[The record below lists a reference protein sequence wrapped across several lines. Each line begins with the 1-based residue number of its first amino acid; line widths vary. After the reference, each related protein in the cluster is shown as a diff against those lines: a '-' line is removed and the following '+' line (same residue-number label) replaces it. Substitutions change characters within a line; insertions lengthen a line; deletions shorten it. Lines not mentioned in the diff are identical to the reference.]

1 MARGNSLYA
10 KLTRD
15 LIPQYC
21 KRIISDDETIQ
32 MLLSML
38 YQHTGIDYGNKT
50 KAYREGYEVG
60 CVETR
65 RAYEGKRY
73 TEAEMDKHGQLK
85 YQEGY
90 KAGTAVRQGELIEEL
105 YEAVGT
111 ITASQWNK
119 NIKQATIAGQDIYL
133 EKDIDAACD
142 KGYLKGCQEA
152 EEKCAAQRQLRYQQ
166 GFEEGRKVEHDHAFS
181 LGENAGYERRK
192 KHVQVSEEHFYAKG
206 HNEGYQKGKAEGV
219 AIGIKVKDEALN
231 EYRKDGHNEGY
242 LKGIEDGTKGKE
254 KFANDRAE
262 ESYKKGHSQGIK
274 DAWQKFDQ
282 GATWEDGYQQGKRD
296 ADAKHQVLT
305 AKAERQAHDAGFA
318 DGYAKGK
325 QQGKKEVVDFINNMK
340 VSQ

>member
-1 MARGNSLYA
+1 MTKGNSLYA

-50 KAYREGYEVG
+50 KAYSEGYD
-60 CVETR
+60 
-65 RAYEGKRY
+65 EGFAGGIKKRN
-73 TEAEMDKHGQLK
+73 D
-85 YQEGY
+85 
-90 KAGTAVRQGELIEEL
+90 
-105 YEAVGT
+105 
-111 ITASQWNK
+111 
-119 NIKQATIAGQDIYL
+119 TIAVA
-133 EKDIDAACD
+133 ENN
-142 KGYLKGCQEA
+142 GY
-152 EEKCAAQRQLRYQQ
+152 QRGYA
-166 GFEEGRKVEHDHAFS
+166 EGRKVEHDHAFS

-192 KHVQVSEEHFYAKG
+192 RHVQVSEEHFYAKG

-231 EYRKDGHNEGY
+231 EYRKDGYNEGLKEGY
-242 LKGIEDGTKGKE
+242 LKGCQEAEEKCAAQRQLRYQQGFEEGTKGKE
-254 KFANDRAE
+254 KFATDRAE

-282 GATWEDGYQQGKRD
+282 GTTWDDGYEQGKRD

-318 DGYAKGK
+318 DGYGKGKQQGK

>member
-50 KAYREGYEVG
+50 KAYSEGYETG
-60 CVETR
+60 RVETR

-85 YQEGY
+85 YKEGSKDGY
-90 KAGTAVRQGELIEEL
+90 GEGF
-105 YEAVGT
+105 ADG
-111 ITASQWNK
+111 
-119 NIKQATIAGQDIYL
+119 IKKRNDTIAVA
-133 EKDIDAACD
+133 ENN
-142 KGYLKGCQEA
+142 GY
-152 EEKCAAQRQLRYQQ
+152 QRGYA
-166 GFEEGRKVEHDHAFS
+166 EGRKVEHDHAFS

-231 EYRKDGHNEGY
+231 EYRKDGYNEGLQEAEEKCAAQRQLRY
-242 LKGIEDGTKGKE
+242 QQGYDQGIKDSWNKLTGATGYTQGYEKGIEEGTKGKE

-282 GATWEDGYQQGKRD
+282 GTTWEDGYQQGKRD
-296 ADAKHQVLT
+296 ADAKHQVLI

-318 DGYAKGK
+318 DGYGKGK